1 MKKWVAPAGGLAVV
15 CLIFLYFILFSP
27 GSEQEEGL
35 YRTVRVTRRDIH
47 SSVLATGI
55 IKPMVGA
62 EVRVGSRVS
71 GVVKK
76 LHADIGDEVQKGRII
91 AELDAT
97 ELQARVDQARA
108 DVENAMA
115 NYEYAEL
122 DLKRQRTLF
131 QKNLISQS
139 DLDLA
144 ETALKI
150 NRARYEQARANLE
163 YARVQLDYTRITAPI
178 SGVVAS
184 IATQEGETVAA
195 SFSAPT
201 FVNIIDLNRLE
212 VWAYVDETDIGRIS
226 EGQKAGFTVDTYM
239 DTDFEGEVT
248 AIYPKA
254 VIQDNVVTYIVTI
267 RITGFKGKV
276 LRPEMTTTVSIYM
289 ESREDV
295 LVLPRSAVRRGQRG
309 YRVTVLENGRRIER
323 EVQTGWSSNDYIEI
337 TGGLHE
343 GEEVV
348 PEG

>member
-1 MKKWVAPAGGLAVV
+1 MKKWVVLTGGLAVV
-15 CLIFLYFILFSP
+15 CLIFLFFYLFSS
-27 GSEQEEGL
+27 GSNRDERL
-35 YRTVRVTRRDIH
+35 YRTVRVTRRDIY

-71 GVVKK
+71 GVVKR

-108 DVENAMA
+108 DVENARA
-115 NYEYAEL
+115 NYDYAEL
-122 DLKRQRTLF
+122 DLERQRTLF
-131 QKNLISQS
+131 QKSLISQS

-144 ETALKI
+144 KTTRDI
-150 NRARYEQARANLE
+150 NRARYEQARANLD
-163 YARVQLDYTRITAPI
+163 YALVQLDYTRITAPI

-184 IATQEGETVAA
+184 ISTQEGETVAA

-267 RITGFKGKV
+267 RIADFKGKI
-276 LRPEMTTTVSIYM
+276 LRPEMTTTVSIYL
-289 ESREDV
+289 EAREGV
-295 LVLPRSAVRRGQRG
+295 LTLPRSAVQRGQRG
-309 YRVTVLENGRRIER
+309 YRVAVLENGRRIEK
-323 EVQTGWSSNDYIEI
+323 EIQTGWSSNDYIEI
-337 TGGLHE
+337 IYGLQE
-343 GEEVV
+343 GDEVIT
-348 PEG
+348 EG